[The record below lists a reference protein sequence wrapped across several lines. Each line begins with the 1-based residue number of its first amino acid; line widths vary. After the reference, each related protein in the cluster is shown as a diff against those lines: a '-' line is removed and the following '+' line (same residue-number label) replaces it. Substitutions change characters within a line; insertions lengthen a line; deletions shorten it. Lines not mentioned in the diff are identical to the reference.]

1 MYYYKFRVTYDHIED
16 FVRDIEILATD
27 HFESFHNILFE
38 SIGLVGNELASF
50 YICDSKWNKKK
61 EITLIDM
68 QDDQHVEEPEYEDD
82 DDYSAK
88 SNIPKFIMK
97 DSLLKDFITDP
108 HQQIIYEYDFLD
120 PYIFY
125 IELLKASPV
134 TEGVVYPRCTKK
146 EKEMQLK
153 IVRSKLLEDLA
164 GLEIPETGD
173 LDDLDDLD
181 NLDNNFDDD
190 DFADFEQFDPSDK
203 F

>member
-1 MYYYKFRVTYDHIED
+1 
-16 FVRDIEILATD
+16 
-27 HFESFHNILFE
+27 
-38 SIGLVGNELASF
+38 
-50 YICDSKWNKKK
+50 
-61 EITLIDM
+61 
-68 QDDQHVEEPEYEDD
+68 
-82 DDYSAK
+82 
-88 SNIPKFIMK
+88 MK

-125 IELLKASPV
+125 IELLKAAPA
-134 TEGVVYPRCTKK
+134 TEGVEYPRCTKK

-153 IVRSKLLEDLA
+153 IVHSKLLDDLA
-164 GLEIPETGD
+164 GLEIHDAED

-181 NLDNNFDDD
+181 NSFDDD